1 MVSGVVP
8 GTVVEPV
15 GVVVVEVAP
24 GSVVVVVSVGRVV
37 VVVSTT
43 VVVLDWGGAVVVV
56 DSAPVVVEVVESP
69 GVGDGV
75 VVGVVLAG
83 GSTGSGKR
91 VSMVTG
97 AQVPAASASGADDPN
112 PTQTKPR
119 PSAIATRA
127 PIRRSIPA
135 RLPNPGHV
143 GNLAGFHYV
152 ANA

>member
-1 MVSGVVP
+1 VVPGVVP

-15 GVVVVEVAP
+15 GVVVVEEAP
-24 GSVVVVVSVGRVV
+24 GSVVVVSAGRVV

-43 VVVLDWGGAVVVV
+43 VVVVDWGGTVVVV
-56 DSAPVVVEVVESP
+56 DSEPVVVEVVESP
-69 GVGDGV
+69 GVGEGV

-83 GSTGSGKR
+83 GATGSGNR

-97 AQVPAASASGADDPN
+97 AQVPAALASGADDPN
-112 PTQTKPR
+112 PTQPKPR

-135 RLPNPGHV
+135 RLPNPDHV